1 MAKRIL
7 RLMKKIIR
15 GYANISFF
23 REKKKIIHIL
33 KENTQCQ
40 ETEEESEP
48 GSYVAEMLEL
58 SDQEFKATA
67 IYMLSNLM

>member
-23 REKKKIIHIL
+23 REKKKMALCGKIIAFHFP
-33 KENTQCQ
+33 K
-40 ETEEESEP
+40 
-48 GSYVAEMLEL
+48 VFDFFL
-58 SDQEFKATA
+58 SDWEILNALPPPSSGVPVA
-67 IYMLSNLM
+67 